1 MLSEEELYIMNVD
14 ALHDDLC
21 RMGKSSD
28 ANFSEARGLKDCL
41 TYDRNGIKFVVA
53 NGNGFSAFT
62 FIIPRMKDP
71 KEKVWKIRKK
81 RNAPASRSPACERL
95 KARPPRP
102 LYACPRIR
110 HAVSKIPWFTCGTA
124 IQPGLRSQTFP
135 TGDDNMPHNPAL
147 KARLPE
153 WNTVLD
159 AMRFYSKHLEERR
172 AALDSES
179 DEYLVLGDELVR
191 LDGLIP
197 DLERQVKALA
207 EQPATLVSQ

>member
-71 KEKVWKIRKK
+71 KEKVWKIRKGTPLPQGVRLVK
-81 RNAPASRSPACERL
+81 DLRQDHQGHYMFSPASG
-95 KARPPRP
+95 
-102 LYACPRIR
+102 
-110 HAVSKIPWFTCGTA
+110 HAVSKISWFACGTA

-172 AALDSES
+172 AALNSES